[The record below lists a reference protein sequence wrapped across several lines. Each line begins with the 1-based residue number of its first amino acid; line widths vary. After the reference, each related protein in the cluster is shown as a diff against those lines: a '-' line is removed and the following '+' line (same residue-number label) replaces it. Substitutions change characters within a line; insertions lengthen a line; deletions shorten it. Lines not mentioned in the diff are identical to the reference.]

1 MASDIKVM
9 VGKTLLTPGIDYKV
23 EGYVNNVNKGKATV
37 YLRGINNYGGYK
49 VQNFT
54 IASKLLDFIR

>member
-1 MASDIKVM
+1 MRK
-9 VGKTLLTPGIDYKV
+9 LLPPGIDYV
-23 EGYVNNVNKGKATV
+23 IEGYVNNVNKGKATV
-37 YLRGINNYGGYK
+37 YLRGINNNGGYK